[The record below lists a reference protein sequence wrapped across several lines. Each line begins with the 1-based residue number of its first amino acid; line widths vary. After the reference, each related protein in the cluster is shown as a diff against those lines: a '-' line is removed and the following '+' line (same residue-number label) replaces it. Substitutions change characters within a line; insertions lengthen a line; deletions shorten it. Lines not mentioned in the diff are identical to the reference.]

1 MSSVQ
6 ASFAQNGAR
15 GRFFV
20 GLNANGVT
28 VVVPTGNAAA
38 GGVNTSVN
46 FTDFAAALV
55 GTAGAT
61 AAGRLY
67 RDLGRTVTVHDDNS
81 LLAVQI
87 YQKVAVVDGPDTE
100 GNNADAVADD
110 GGDLYVLVWSA
121 NPSEEVGV
129 ARV

>member
-15 GRFFV
+15 GRFLV
-20 GLNANGVT
+20 GISADGVT

-46 FTDFAAALV
+46 ATDFDAAII

-61 AAGRLY
+61 VAGRLY
-67 RDLGRTVTVHDDNS
+67 RDLGRTVTVHDDTS

-87 YQKVAVVDGPDTE
+87 YQKVAVVNGPATE
-100 GNNADAVADD
+100 GNDADAAAA
-110 GGDLYVLVWSA
+110 GDLYVLVWSA
-121 NPSEEVGV
+121 DPAVEVGV